1 MISCNIIKRASTIYL
16 RLLNININK
25 IWLSFIIF
33 EKYSLYNS
41 VMRKN
46 SIYLFILLSI
56 ALLNIWSCKSFKKGD
71 TYASVNQ
78 SSLRYDDTTLF
89 AEKSP
94 YLMPYNR
101 IIDGAGESINFGNS
115 DMENHSLDLVMIPN
129 SPFVVV
135 EDRYGIAV
143 FNTQTHVL
151 VSRWSYDQA
160 PQYRRNMSSFS
171 GIKTV
176 LFKESTYIFWGAA
189 GRDTPNSYVMQAF
202 WDGKEV
208 KFMKAFTFKAEA
220 PATVALPNEVS
231 VQEENG
237 ELFLYTV
244 LNGNNQLAKV
254 RVSNEELI
262 WSKPT
267 GVAPYGLRIVD
278 NQAFVTNWAGPI
290 TNPAD
295 GLETAGVPW
304 GSAYVNPQ
312 TGAMSRGTVSVFDI
326 KTGQF
331 QKEINVGLHPNA
343 IVVSADKKFVYV
355 ANGNSDYI
363 SVIDAKNLTVI
374 DSIFVGLFKE
384 NEKLI
389 GSTPNALAL
398 DNIGT
403 ILYVANGM
411 DNAIAVVSLGKNAS
425 STGSG
430 QSYVKGYI
438 PTQAYPSGIVL
449 NKDEL
454 YITNIEAI
462 GARVATKVNDA
473 AKAEK
478 AYNSHRQ
485 LASISFI
492 SLPNEAQLKVYT
504 EKVRNQ
510 SLYKRA
516 KLAELLPRKNIAPK
530 PVPER
535 IGEPSV
541 FKHVLYIIKEN
552 RTYDQVL
559 GDMKEGDGMPS
570 LCIFGDSITPNQ
582 HSIAREYLLMDNYHV
597 SGKSSAEGHHW
608 ASAGMV
614 TDYTEKSVRAWFRSY
629 PHVLYDAL
637 VYNKKGLIW
646 NNALDHGKTVR
657 IYGEACSCEFDEEK
671 YNWTNLY
678 GLQKNGETFPYKNI
692 STISR
697 VRPVL
702 AADFPGCDDT
712 SVSDQMRADAFLKEL
727 KAAETDPN
735 GKLPNLMIMSLPN
748 DHTSGMNPKFP
759 TPRAMVADNDLAV
772 GRIVDAIM
780 HSRFADSTVIFIS
793 EDDSQA
799 GWDHV
804 SAYRTTGYV
813 VSNYSRLQ
821 KTVHT
826 NYNQTSLLRTIE
838 QILGLP
844 PMNIIDA
851 TASPMFDCFT
861 DKIATNYPF
870 THKRNLI
877 PLNEMNKPAN
887 VQRGAALKFTNQSIK
902 YVFNKIDRGN
912 DNMLNRILWF
922 SMKGSKPYPAKMSGS
937 EEDEDD
943 E

>member
-1 MISCNIIKRASTIYL
+1 MNNWKGFWSYALIIAVFS
-16 RLLNININK
+16 
-25 IWLSFIIF
+25 II
-33 EKYSLYNS
+33 
-41 VMRKN
+41 
-46 SIYLFILLSI
+46 
-56 ALLNIWSCKSFKKGD
+56 SCKSFKNND
-71 TYASVNQ
+71 TYKSVNQ

-89 AEKSP
+89 AENSP

-101 IIDGAGESINFGNS
+101 IIDGAGESVNFGNP
-115 DMENHSLDLVMIPN
+115 DVENHSLDLTMIPN
-129 SPFVVV
+129 TPLVVV

-151 VSRWSYDQA
+151 MSRWSYEQT
-160 PQYRRNMSSFS
+160 PQYKSLMSSFS
-171 GIKTV
+171 GIKTIT
-176 LFKESTYIFWGAA
+176 FKDSTFIFWGAG
-189 GRDTPNSYVMQAF
+189 GRSSPDSYVMQAV
-202 WDGKEV
+202 WDGKQIKIV
-208 KFMKAFTFKAEA
+208 QTFAFKAKA

-231 VQEENG
+231 IQEENG

-244 LNGNNQLAKV
+244 LNGNNQIVKTRV
-254 RVSNEELI
+254 RNQEEI
-262 WSKPT
+262 WTMPT
-267 GVAPYGLRIVD
+267 GVAPFGLRIVG
-278 NQAFVTNWAGPI
+278 NAAFVTNWAGPV
-290 TNPAD
+290 TNPSD

-304 GSAYVNPQ
+304 GSAYINPQ
-312 TGAMSRGTVSVFDI
+312 TGAMSRGTVSVFDA

-343 IVVSADKKFVYV
+343 IISSADNQFVYV

-363 SVIDAKNLTVI
+363 SVIDTKSLTVV
-374 DSIFVGLFKE
+374 DSIFVGIFKD
-384 NEKLI
+384 NQKLI

-398 DNIGT
+398 DNTGT
-403 ILYVANGM
+403 VLYVANGM
-411 DNAIAVVSLGKNAS
+411 DNAIAVVKLGKRAA
-425 STGSG
+425 TEGVG
-430 QSYVKGYI
+430 QNQIKGYI
-438 PTQAYPSGIVL
+438 PTQAYPSGIVFHK
-449 NKDEL
+449 NDL
-454 YITNIEAI
+454 YITNLEAI
-462 GARVATKVNDA
+462 GARAALKVNEQ

-478 AYNSHRQ
+478 AYNSHHQ
-485 LASISFI
+485 LASVSFI
-492 SLPNEAQLKVYT
+492 PLPNDAQLSVFT
-504 EKVRNQ
+504 EKVKNQ
-510 SLYKRA
+510 SLYKRE
-516 KLAELLPRKNIAPK
+516 KLTNLLPRKDVLPR

-559 GDMKEGDGMPS
+559 GDMKEGDGMAS

-582 HSIAREYLLMDNYHV
+582 HSIARDYLLMDNYHV

-629 PHVLYDAL
+629 PHVLYDAM
-637 VYNKKGLIW
+637 VYDKNGLIW
-646 NNALDHGKTVR
+646 NNALDHGKTAR
-657 IYGEACSCEFDEEK
+657 IYGEACTCEFDEK
-671 YNWTNLY
+671 AYDWQSLY
-678 GLQKNGETFPYKNI
+678 ALQQKGETFTYKNT

-697 VRPVL
+697 VRPIL
-702 AADFPGCDDT
+702 AMDFPGCNDE
-712 SVSDQMRADAFLKEL
+712 SISDQMRADAFLKEL
-727 KAAETDPN
+727 KNIESDPK
-735 GKLPNLMIMSLPN
+735 GQLPNLMVMSLPN

-772 GRIVDAIM
+772 GRIVDAVM

-844 PMNIIDA
+844 PMNILDA
-851 TASPMFDCFT
+851 TASPMFDCFS
-861 DKIATNYPF
+861 DKKDTTYTF
-870 THKRNLI
+870 SHKKNTI
-877 PLNEMNKPAN
+877 PLNEMNKP
-887 VQRGAALKFTNQSIK
+887 VDKLKGNSLKYTQQSIK
-902 YVFNKIDRGN
+902 YAFNFIDQGK
-912 DNMLNRILWF
+912 DDVLNRIIWY
-922 SMKGSKPYPAKMSGS
+922 SVKGNKPYPAKMAGSG
-937 EEDEDD
+937 DEDD